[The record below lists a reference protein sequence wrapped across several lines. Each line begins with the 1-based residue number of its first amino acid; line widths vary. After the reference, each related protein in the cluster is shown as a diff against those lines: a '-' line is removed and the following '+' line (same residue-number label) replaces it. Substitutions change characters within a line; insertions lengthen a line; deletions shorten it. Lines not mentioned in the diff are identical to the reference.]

1 MKWSRVTYNDV
12 AYYVTFV
19 THLIDTSLTEFTI
32 SINGDFLLVVDRVC
46 FPQTFSFS
54 LSDSFR
60 S

>member
-19 THLIDTSLTEFTI
+19 THLIDTSLTEFTV

-46 FPQTFSFS
+46 FPQNS